1 MRSVT
6 KNAIWFYHTCIV
18 GTVLYELLTIETT
31 EIVIGNWVL
40 VFSAVGLAVTLLSSM
55 LLSFELSK
63 RITFYALNFL
73 LKKRDKE

>member
-6 KNAIWFYHTCIV
+6 KHKIWFYHACIV
-18 GTVLYELLTIETT
+18 GIVLYELLTIETA

-55 LLSFELSK
+55 FLSFEFSK